1 VDREKTNA
9 LNPLIINTAFAVLR
23 FLFPI
28 AGLAYLAIESREIFT
43 VRQLSN
49 LTLFFA
55 LFMIANFQ
63 MSTSRALLRT
73 NKRREG
79 IRAAQ
84 IAGIMFMATLFAA
97 LDAALDAFFSQYN
110 LSSMG
115 IIGYLLF
122 TLGWLCSST
131 AVIFAVISMHRF
143 IDILRTFV
151 LSSIS
156 ELEAMPANTNYSQR

>member
-1 VDREKTNA
+1 MDREKTNA
-9 LNPLIINTAFAVLR
+9 LNPLMINTAFAVLR

-28 AGLAYLAIESREIFT
+28 AGFAYLAIESREIFT

-84 IAGIMFMATLFAA
+84 IAGIMFVATLFAA
-97 LDAALDAFFSQYN
+97 LDAAIDASFN
-110 LSSMG
+110 
-115 IIGYLLF
+115 
-122 TLGWLCSST
+122 
-131 AVIFAVISMHRF
+131 
-143 IDILRTFV
+143 
-151 LSSIS
+151 
-156 ELEAMPANTNYSQR
+156 